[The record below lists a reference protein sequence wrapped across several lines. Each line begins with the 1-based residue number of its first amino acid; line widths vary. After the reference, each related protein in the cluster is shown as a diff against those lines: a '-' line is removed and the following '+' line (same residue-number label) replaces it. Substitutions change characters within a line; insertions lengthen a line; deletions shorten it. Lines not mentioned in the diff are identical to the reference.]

1 MNRSDEIM
9 EDLQAR
15 VEELEQEVEDLQ
27 HDLDMANDEISV
39 LQEDLDSAEDAKAE
53 SYDEGFNAA
62 LELIKDHASEIER

>member
-1 MNRSDEIM
+1 MNENV

-39 LQEDLDSAEDAKAE
+39 LQDDLDSMEDAKEE
-53 SYDEGFNAA
+53 SYNEGFNAA
-62 LELIKDHASEIER
+62 LELIKDYAGEIER